1 MQWSGWAK
9 GLGFWRRQ
17 RASAWGAM
25 LDEQEILL
33 VALSRQQTGGIR
45 VVVFEH
51 LHAPEGLVHLTE
63 RDSWWVQT
71 LRQLGSHLPSRR
83 RSMAIA
89 LGQGRCREG
98 VMDVQAAADARQL
111 AAQVQLEAASAW
123 GVGPQEVGFDYQIKT
138 EGESM
143 VEDRP
148 CRVVWAACQRQEL
161 EQWQQH
167 ARSAGWRLLA
177 VEPQRQALERAALC
191 LRGDGSERWA
201 DSPQDWQFDPAPQRA
216 WHDVDWARLQA
227 GPLYKPLVACGA
239 ALGGLL

>member
-9 GLGFWRRQ
+9 GLGLWRRK
-17 RASAWGAM
+17 RTSAWGAM

-51 LHAPEGLVHLTE
+51 LHAPEGLVHLAE

-71 LRQLGSHLPSRR
+71 LRQLGSHLPSHR

-98 VMDVQAAADARQL
+98 VMDVLATVNAPQL

-123 GVGPQEVGFDYQIKT
+123 GVGPREVGFDYHLENPQA
-138 EGESM
+138 SM
-143 VEDRP
+143 PGDVP
-148 CRVVWAACQRQEL
+148 VRVVWAACQRQEL

-167 ARSAGWRLLA
+167 ARSAGWQLLS
-177 VEPQRQALERAALC
+177 VEPQAQALERAVLC

-201 DSPQDWQFDPAPQRA
+201 DSPQDWQFDSLPQRA
-216 WHDVDWARLQA
+216 RLDVDWARLQA
-227 GPLYKPLVACGA
+227 GPLIKPLVACGA